1 MLHHGRMI
9 CKHYIIEAK
18 GAEYISGNKITIE
31 DCTYIEKNHR
41 ILEKNGK
48 YRKINQE
55 KISLS
60 DRVSIFLFVVAIIS
74 ILVTIGCFALLKDY
88 FGEENSYIDNII
100 SEIGLVFAIVS
111 TKYVRSFIERI
122 TMRPRILKK
131 LTICIF
137 VLLAPFYI
145 NALFALLGISQTIS
159 NCISVVGIIL
169 SLLSYE

>member
-1 MLHHGRMI
+1 M
-9 CKHYIIEAK
+9 E
-18 GAEYISGNKITIE
+18 N
-31 DCTYIEKNHR
+31 IEKL
-41 ILEKNGK
+41 IK
-48 YRKINQE
+48 RKFHYQIEYQF
-55 KISLS
+55 
-60 DRVSIFLFVVAIIS
+60 FLFVVAIIS

-88 FGEENSYIDNII
+88 FDEENSYIDNII